1 MCECVWGEGGRW
13 RGGGGDEDVLK
24 QHGKLANYLRQDI
37 RPETSCDKRIVI

>member
-1 MCECVWGEGGRW
+1 MGGGGSVEG
-13 RGGGGDEDVLK
+13 GGGGDEDVLK